1 MDSINPHN
9 LPTIRWSGGISR
21 PSPIAPEPDPATN
34 SLPSDQVSLQ
44 ARPLAE
50 PEAPA
55 LPAPPSTAG
64 STPARVE
71 PGVERAAQAY
81 GLSLTSTGGLT
92 QLDERPPAVDL
103 EEAPAT
109 RPGLSDWLN
118 ARARPVFS
126 AESLDNIAGEIQ
138 PLVSLLSGAPDP
150 QRWNPATWSCFQL
163 ASHLPKETLTEVAHS
178 IESGKPTA
186 FGVPLGL
193 QLGLSDPQVDRDTL
207 VRMIRLRSFASQ
219 IVEGELPTL
228 SPGERDR
235 YLEMVH
241 DQGYALPQQARAR
254 ETTTLLCSLGSPELL
269 DPQQLA
275 LLPPALA
282 ERFSQEGRAPTSDFM
297 RAFPRLSLGDFFG
310 PEDAGDARSREQAL
324 SFLHASGKQVDEPSA
339 ELGGQSMREF
349 LRPQEGENREKFL
362 QRLSGK
368 QVANALARPWK
379 ELQADVVVLES
390 RGADGEALKRELE
403 RRQTPALAPILL
415 MLNAPSLLEQARAGG
430 EQASQAMDG
439 LMQVFYRATNPHL
452 GFEEPLIGLGQAQ
465 LQQTHQEQL
474 AKDRLQWTSVVSLKK
489 TPVLAGLSD
498 GVYDQRTAGL
508 PQRPMDELEDHVETA
523 LGRLKRD
530 LGEDSPAF
538 AQIVSNLEL
547 ANLDQD
553 AVTLLHA
560 LRFDPTSF
568 AVEVPEGQGQIR
580 LGERNF
586 SLATEGSK
594 WVPEFVSATS
604 VAFRVRSETGE
615 DALLRLPKGSR
626 PTFAEDGQLKLEVFD
641 RERYTEVAARLQDFQ
656 YLDARV
662 DMTAR
667 ELVEFEG
674 GVAVL
679 EDRSQVPDAGLALQQ
694 GGKLKGKDV
703 DALVDQWLAGTAEI
717 DAETRP
723 YGVLYELGPDNYT
736 LGQDGLQGSYVDV
749 ALPFRNQRE
758 RASFGFVT
766 GGYGSAANWVVADNQ
781 PLSQQRVEQVWKG
794 EQLSP
799 AEADRRQLFVQ
810 AFQERLDPHHP
821 VWKTLPTEHRA
832 RCFAS
837 FQEDV
842 VKLGLDLGGDPP
854 AQPGAGAGR

>member
-9 LPTIRWSGGISR
+9 LPTVRWTGNLSR
-21 PSPIAPEPDPATN
+21 PTPAAPTPTPTP
-34 SLPSDQVSLQ
+34 LPSDQVSLQ
-44 ARPLAE
+44 ARPPQ

-55 LPAPPSTAG
+55 PIAAPPQEVAEAST
-64 STPARVE
+64 E
-71 PGVERAAQAY
+71 PGGLQRAAESY

-92 QLDERPPAVDL
+92 QLDEGPAAEPPEPPSEV
-103 EEAPAT
+103 

-126 AESLDNIAGEIQ
+126 AEALDQIAAEIH
-138 PLVSLLSGAPDP
+138 PLVSLLGDTPDP
-150 QRWNPATWSCFQL
+150 QRWNSATWTCFQL
-163 ASHLPKETLTEVAHS
+163 ASHLPRETLTEVAHS

-186 FGVPLGL
+186 FGMPLGL
-193 QLGLSDPQVDRDTL
+193 QLGLSDPQVNRDTL

-228 SPGERDR
+228 TPGERTR
-235 YLEMVH
+235 YLERVH
-241 DQGYALPQQARAR
+241 DQGYALPQQARAG
-254 ETTTLLCSLGSPELL
+254 EATSLLCSMGSPELL
-269 DPQQLA
+269 DPQRLA
-275 LLPPALA
+275 LLPPAA
-282 ERFSQEGRAPTSDFM
+282 RERFSTEGRAPTSDFR
-297 RAFPRLSLGDFFG
+297 RAFPRLSLGDLV
-310 PEDAGDARSREQAL
+310 DSRGGTEQAL
-324 SFLHASGKQVDEPSA
+324 QFLQASGKQVDAPSA
-339 ELGGQSMREF
+339 ELGGKSMREY
-349 LRPQEGENREKFL
+349 LQAQPGESREQHL

-368 QVANALARPWK
+368 QVLNALARPWK
-379 ELQADVVVLES
+379 ELQADIAELEN
-390 RGADGEALKRELE
+390 RGAEGGALRAELE

-415 MLNAPSLLEQARAGG
+415 MLNAPSLLEQAQAGG

-452 GFEEPLIGLGQAQ
+452 GFDEPLIGQGLAQ

-489 TPVLAGLSD
+489 TPLLAGLTD
-498 GVYDQRTAGL
+498 GDYQQRTAAMPL
-508 PQRPMDELEDHVETA
+508 RAVDEMEDHVETA

-530 LGEDSPAF
+530 LGEDSPAYT
-538 AQIVSNLEL
+538 QIVNNLDL
-547 ANLDQD
+547 DRLDQD
-553 AVTLLHA
+553 AVTQLHA

-568 AVEVPEGQGQIR
+568 AVSVPEGVSQIR

-586 SLATEGSK
+586 SLPVRGAD

-604 VAFRVRSETGE
+604 VAFRVRGEDGE

-626 PTFAEDGQLKLEVFD
+626 PTFSEDGQLKLEVFD
-641 RERYTEVAARLQDFQ
+641 RERYADVAARLKDFQ

-662 DMTAR
+662 EMTAR

-679 EDRSQVPDAGLALQQ
+679 EDRPQVPDAGMALQQ
-694 GGKLKGKDV
+694 GGKLSLRDV
-703 DALVDQWLAGTAEI
+703 DGLVDQWLAGTAEI
-717 DAETRP
+717 DAENRP

-736 LGQDGLQGSYVDV
+736 LGDEGLQGSYVDV

-781 PLSQQRVEQVWKG
+781 PLSQQRVDQVWKG

-799 AEADRRQLFVQ
+799 AEAERRQLFVQ
-810 AFQERLDPHHP
+810 ALQERLDPEHP
-821 VWKTLPTEHRA
+821 VWQSLPAEHRA
-832 RCFAS
+832 GCFAA

-842 VKLGLDLGGDPP
+842 LKLGLSRDGLS
-854 AQPGAGAGR
+854 